1 MAFSADNTNSVDW
14 KKFKDA
20 DKNKNSLP
28 IILLTDRGG
37 EGREDKPFYFI
48 AWASS
53 LLSIYKNIQAME

>member
-20 DKNKNSLP
+20 DKNKNSWP
-28 IILLTDRGG
+28 IILLTGR